1 MGTIAKNRSIDFFE
15 AQFQGQAV
23 AGESA
28 LNPFEAL
35 ALPYAAGRVLDLGC
49 GLGNFSIAAARRG
62 CPVIALDGSPTAI
75 ARLRQAAASEHLP
88 VQADQVDLA
97 AYRVADSFDTIV
109 AIGLLMF
116 LPEDRAL
123 ALLDDIAAH
132 VRPGGHAIVNVL
144 IQGTTYLDMF
154 EPGRFYL
161 FAEHEVERHF
171 SGWNTAE
178 SRIHRFDAPGG
189 TIKAFATVV
198 AKKTS

>member
-1 MGTIAKNRSIDFFE
+1 VPRNRIGRQPHGNRPTSS
-15 AQFQGQAV
+15 GSCLRTP
-23 AGESA
+23 AG
-28 LNPFEAL
+28 
-35 ALPYAAGRVLDLGC
+35 AGG
-49 GLGNFSIAAARRG
+49 
-62 CPVIALDGSPTAI
+62 
-75 ARLRQAAASEHLP
+75 AS
-88 VQADQVDLA
+88 
-97 AYRVADSFDTIV
+97 RVADSFDTIV
-109 AIGLLMF
+109 AIGLLLF

-123 ALLDDIAAH
+123 ALLDDSAAH

-171 SGWNTAE
+171 SGWNIAE

-198 AKKTS
+198 ARTTQKKGPDGR

>member
-1 MGTIAKNRSIDFFE
+1 MVIIAKNRSIDFFE
-15 AQFQGQAV
+15 AQFQGQAAV
-23 AGESA
+23 GEPA

-35 ALPYAAGRVLDLGC
+35 ALPYVSGRVLDLGC

-62 CPVIALDGSPTAI
+62 CEVVALDGSPTAI
-75 ARLRQAAASEHLP
+75 ARLREAAASGHLP
-88 VQADQVDLA
+88 IHAEQADLA
-97 AYRVADSFDTIV
+97 TYRIAETFETIV

-116 LPEDRAL
+116 LPQDRAL

-144 IQGTTYLDMF
+144 IEGTTYVDMF
-154 EPGRFYL
+154 EPGSFYL

-171 SGWNTAE
+171 IEWTIVE
-178 SRIHRFDAPGG
+178 STLHRFDAPGG

-198 AKKTS
+198 ARKA